1 MTHGVRLL
9 VTLVLVA
16 GCERPAERVNMALA
30 SKVLK
35 GVIAYPHSSLVSV
48 STGPDAVEV
57 VLTTPAP
64 VQEVATWYRQTLRLN
79 GWELQSDGVAN
90 DGSISI
96 YADSGNRPL
105 WIKLKRNVGGP
116 GTTYTLFGAQP
127 DTTQAEGPKSRISS
141 KRAGRR

>member
-1 MTHGVRLL
+1 MTRGVRLL
-9 VTLVLVA
+9 VPLVLVA
-16 GCERPAERVNMALA
+16 GCERPAERANTEFAA
-30 SKVLK
+30 KVLR
-35 GVIAYPHSSLVSV
+35 GVLAYPHSSLVSV
-48 STGPDAVEV
+48 STGSDAAEV

-79 GWELQSDGVAN
+79 GWELRRDGVVN

-105 WIKLKRNVGGP
+105 WIMLKQNVGGP

-127 DTTQAEGPKSRISS
+127 DTTQAEGPKSRTSLN
-141 KRAGRR
+141 RAGHR